1 MTEVYLDNAATTR
14 ALPSVVE
21 AVSRALAHAYGNP
34 SSRHRKGMEADAI
47 LKEARG
53 LLARILDGSAGE
65 IVLTS
70 GGTESNA
77 LAITGAA
84 YARRRRG
91 RPLVRTR
98 TEPSAARS
106 ACRALGADA

>member
-34 SSRHRKGMEADAI
+34 SSLHRKGMEAEAI

-53 LLARILDGSAGE
+53 LLARILDVSAGE
-65 IVLTS
+65 IVFTS
-70 GGTESNA
+70 GGDRKSTRLNSSHVK
-77 LAITGAA
+77 IS
-84 YARRRRG
+84 YAVFCLKKK
-91 RPLVRTR
+91 RPIHETV
-98 TEPSAARS
+98 PH
-106 ACRALGADA
+106 G